1 MTGQLAYATPFS
13 EEHHCHSRRCK
24 FAKNSKF
31 IKRLNQGTP
40 EMNPRS
46 ASTFA
51 LALITGFGSATA
63 RAQETAPARQTETN
77 AAAMRIPNPSTLRA
91 ASNAR
96 TGSAMR
102 PEAASFTEEQ
112 LSLITRLAPET
123 TPQGRIIVTNNTGAV
138 QAQAQAQIAAPT
150 TAASSAPTLA
160 TPAMQAAAAAAAMP
174 VHTDS
179 PPVANVV
186 VRSPQARYEIT
197 ADDETLYLTLRRW
210 TSEAGYQLV
219 WSAGKDFPVK
229 RTIYD
234 APDVTGAIAMAMKD
248 TEYSAYPLHACTYTN
263 NVIRVLHV
271 SQSCVPK

>member
-1 MTGQLAYATPFS
+1 
-13 EEHHCHSRRCK
+13 
-24 FAKNSKF
+24 
-31 IKRLNQGTP
+31 
-40 EMNPRS
+40 MNPRS

-63 RAQETAPARQTETN
+63 RAQEMAPARQTETN
-77 AAAMRIPNPSTLRA
+77 AAAMRIPNPSALRPA
-91 ASNAR
+91 ITAK
-96 TGSAMR
+96 TGSVMR

-123 TPQGRIIVTNNTGAV
+123 TPQGRIIVTNNTGA
-138 QAQAQAQIAAPT
+138 AQAQIAAPT
-150 TAASSAPTLA
+150 AASTSAPTLA
-160 TPAMQAAAAAAAMP
+160 APPTPAVPAPAAAMP
-174 VHTDS
+174 SHTGS
-179 PPVANVV
+179 APVANVV

-219 WSAGKDFPVK
+219 WSAVKDFPVK

-234 APDVTGAIAMAMKD
+234 APDITAAIALAMKD